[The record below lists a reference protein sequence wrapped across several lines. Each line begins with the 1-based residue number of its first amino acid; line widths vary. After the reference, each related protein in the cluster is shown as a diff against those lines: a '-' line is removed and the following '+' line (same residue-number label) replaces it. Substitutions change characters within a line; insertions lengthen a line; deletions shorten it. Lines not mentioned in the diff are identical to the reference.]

1 MPQAGTGVRRV
12 VLDTN
17 TVMALWWWQDPKLAP
32 LARALDAGV
41 FLPACRADTLDELAH
56 VLAYRQFGI
65 PPERQ
70 AELLAAYGARCLP
83 CPAPADE
90 LTSLPRCRDADDQ
103 KFLEV
108 ARDAGAALLVSR
120 DKALLRLDRHS
131 LVRGRFRIRT
141 PEAISAELDASSSQ
155 TSPSRLTTP

>member
-1 MPQAGTGVRRV
+1 MSGGSTLV

-41 FLPACRADTLDELAH
+41 FQPVARADTLDEFAH
-56 VLAYRQFGI
+56 VLAYRQFGV

-70 AELLAAYGARCLP
+70 AVLFAAYAARCAP
-83 CPAPADE
+83 CPEPSEEPA
-90 LTSLPRCRDADDQ
+90 LLPRCRDADDQ

-108 ARDAGAALLVSR
+108 ALDAGATLLISR
-120 DKALLRLDRHS
+120 DKALLRVDRHS
-131 LVRGRFRIRT
+131 LVRGMFRVRT
-141 PEAISAELDASSSQ
+141 PEAVCAELGDLGA
-155 TSPSRLTTP
+155 